1 MDVVMTMKVW
11 KIQNVLNKNLAI
23 GDRNIYFYHRLPDL
37 EDPECGQSDLKL
49 RGQSQR

>member
-23 GDRNIYFYHRLPDL
+23 GDKNIFFTTVCQIWKIQNVARVT
-37 EDPECGQSDLKL
+37 
-49 RGQSQR
+49 